1 MMRIAS
7 SLARGAILLAVAT
20 AYLAGVFQ
28 WPARS
33 FATSGP
39 GDWLDPYFINGI
51 LEHWYWSI
59 THVSDPASPIMY
71 FPARGTL
78 GYSHSL
84 IGYAPFYILVRPFL
98 HPFQAAALTLF
109 LVILV
114 GTVALYLTFRRLQ
127 LGFVEAMALVMF
139 FLTSKNVIN
148 AASGHWS
155 QQLSVF
161 LFPPVILLALLAVSR
176 RSSLLAGLAGC
187 FAMLLFA
194 QDFYPAV
201 FAVMLTVLFL
211 AGLLP
216 LTRGWRLALAN
227 LASRLWAS
235 LTAVWR
241 DVPASNQAR
250 PGRWWLVAAIGLSL
264 WSLIVFVHPIDRFEL
279 GPLRLSARHPERPL
293 WLAAGLSGW
302 WVFRHWSVTRRLET
316 LARHRRGVRQIAS
329 SLRTSEAFQFLSHLW
344 DAHRAVALPMALG
357 AVLGIVVFLWI
368 YLRSYLE
375 HPAFP
380 SDQRMSQLT
389 SIEPWAWRQLSDL
402 WQLIKVYR
410 SRRPFDA
417 VLLVSALAWLPV
429 FAVDRRTRLYIAWCA
444 FISLIVLVMPLR
456 IGELSLWT
464 VIWHIPVMSVM
475 RDPVRLIE
483 MFELAVGLLLGIF
496 LARLRA
502 RSILR
507 MSVTGIL
514 CALMFLNWNRER
526 FDFFRA
532 DRFFDQWVE
541 PSIAVD
547 RSCRSFFIK
556 GASETYMKARPGHMW
571 SLYGVDS
578 WFIAMRY
585 GIPTLNGYSAWV
597 PETWQLANPQEAS
610 YIQRVQ
616 RWIGQN
622 HLSGVCV
629 LDIDARTMTPYMSAE
644 SAGASSR

>member
-1 MMRIAS
+1 MRIAN
-7 SLARGAILLAVAT
+7 SLARGAILLAAAT

-33 FATSGP
+33 FAIAGP

-59 THVSDPASPIMY
+59 THLWDSATPVMY
-71 FPARGTL
+71 FPAHGTL
-78 GYSHSL
+78 GYSHGL
-84 IGYAPFYILVRPFL
+84 IGYAPFYILARPFL

-109 LVILV
+109 VVIEV
-114 GTVALYLTFRRLQ
+114 GTVALYLVFRRLK

-139 FLTSKNVIN
+139 FLTSENVIN

-161 LFPPVILLALLAVSR
+161 LFPPVILLALSAVGR
-176 RSSLLAGLAGC
+176 RSTLLAGLAGC

-201 FAVMLTVLFL
+201 FAVMLTFLFV
-211 AGLLP
+211 AGVLP
-216 LTRGWRLALAN
+216 LTRGWRLALAD

-235 LTAVWR
+235 LTAIWR
-241 DVPASNQAR
+241 DVPPSNQPR
-250 PGRWWLVAAIGLSL
+250 PGRVWLVSAIGLSL
-264 WSLIVFVHPIDRFEL
+264 WSLIVFVHPIDPFQV
-279 GPLRLSARHPERPL
+279 GPLRLSARRPGRPL

-316 LARHRRGVRQIAS
+316 LVRRPRGVRQIAS
-329 SLRTSEAFQFLSHLW
+329 SLRTSEAFQFLSRLW

-357 AVLGIVVFLWI
+357 ALLGMLVFLWI
-368 YLRSYLE
+368 YLRAYLE

-380 SDQRMSQLT
+380 SEQLVGQLT
-389 SIEPWAWRQLSDL
+389 SIHPWAWRQLSDIGE
-402 WQLIKVYR
+402 LIEVYR
-410 SRRPFDA
+410 SRRPFEA

-429 FAVDRRTRLYIAWCA
+429 SAVDRRTRLYIAWCA
-444 FISLIVLVMPLR
+444 FISLIVLISPLR

-464 VIWHIPVMSVM
+464 AFLKHIPGLSVV
-475 RDPVRLIE
+475 RDPKRLIE
-483 MFELAVGLLLGIF
+483 MFELAVGLLLAIF
-496 LARLRA
+496 VGRLRA
-502 RSILR
+502 RSVLR

-514 CALMFLNWNRER
+514 CALMFLTWNRKH

-532 DRFFDQWVE
+532 DRLFDQWVE
-541 PSIAVD
+541 APIAVD

-556 GASETYMKARPGHMW
+556 GASATYMTARPGHMW

-585 GIPTLNGYSAWV
+585 GIPTLNGYSAWA
-597 PETWQLANPQEAS
+597 PETWQLANPQEPG
-610 YIQRVQ
+610 YIQAVQ

-622 HLSGVCV
+622 QLTEVCV
-629 LDIDARTMTPYMSAE
+629 LDIDARTMTPYMSAG

>member
-1 MMRIAS
+1 MRITN
-7 SLARGAILLAVAT
+7 SLARGAILLAAAT
-20 AYLAGVFQ
+20 AYLAGVFE

-33 FATSGP
+33 FAVSGP

-59 THVSDPASPIMY
+59 THLSDPASPIMY

-78 GYSHSL
+78 GYSHGL
-84 IGYAPFYILVRPFL
+84 IGYAPFYILARPFL

-109 LVILV
+109 LVIEV
-114 GTVALYLTFRRLQ
+114 GTVALYLVFRRLK

-139 FLTSKNVIN
+139 FLTSENVIDS
-148 AASGHWS
+148 ASGHWS
-155 QQLSVF
+155 QMLSVF
-161 LFPPVILLALLAVSR
+161 LFPPVILLALFAAGR
-176 RSSLLAGLAGC
+176 RSTLLAGLAGC

-201 FAVMLTVLFL
+201 FAVMLTFLFA
-211 AGLLP
+211 AGILP
-216 LTRGWRLALAN
+216 LAHGWRRTLADLV
-227 LASRLWAS
+227 SPLWAS
-235 LTAVWR
+235 FTVIWR
-241 DVPASNQAR
+241 DVPPSNQPR
-250 PGRWWLVAAIGLSL
+250 PGRVWLISAIALSL
-264 WSLIVFVHPIDRFEL
+264 WSLIVFVHPFDPFRL
-279 GPLRLSARHPERPL
+279 GPLRLSARRPGRPL
-293 WLAAGLSGW
+293 WLAAALGGW
-302 WVFRHWSVTRRLET
+302 WVFRHWSVTRQLET
-316 LARHRRGVRQIAS
+316 LVRRRQGVRQIAS
-329 SLRTSEAFQFLSHLW
+329 LLRTSEAFQFVSRLW

-357 AVLGIVVFLWI
+357 AVLGMLVFLWI
-368 YLRSYLE
+368 YIRAYLE

-380 SDQRMSQLT
+380 PEQLIGQLR
-389 SIEPWAWRQLSDL
+389 SIDPSAWRQFSDL
-402 WQLIKVYR
+402 KEVIEVYR

-444 FISLIVLVMPLR
+444 FISFIVLISPLR

-464 VIWHIPVMSVM
+464 VFLKHIPGLSIV
-475 RDPVRLIE
+475 RDPKRLAE
-483 MFELAVGLLLGIF
+483 MFELAVGLLLAIF

-514 CALMFLNWNRER
+514 CALMFLNWNREH

-532 DRFFDQWVE
+532 NRPFDQWVE
-541 PSIAVD
+541 APIAVD

-556 GASETYMKARPGHMW
+556 GASATYMSARGDHMW

-585 GIPTLNGYSAWV
+585 GIPTLNGYSAWW
-597 PETWQLANPQEAS
+597 PETWRLANPQEAG
-610 YIQRVQ
+610 YIQAVQ
-616 RWIGQN
+616 QWIDQ
-622 HLSGVCV
+622 HQLTEVCV
-629 LDIDARTMTPYMSAE
+629 LDIDARTMTPYLSAG